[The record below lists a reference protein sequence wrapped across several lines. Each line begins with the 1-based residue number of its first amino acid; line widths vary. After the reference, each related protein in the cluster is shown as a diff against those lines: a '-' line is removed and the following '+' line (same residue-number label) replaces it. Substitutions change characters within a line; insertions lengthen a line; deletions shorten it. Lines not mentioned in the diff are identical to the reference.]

1 MRLNAVLVLFA
12 AASLCFAS
20 ATYTGYSGAPGT
32 AGTCAGA
39 CHGSGVGT
47 ITVSG
52 LPTSYSLGQYYLVTV
67 AAR

>member
-1 MRLNAVLVLFA
+1 MKPNMVLALTTA
-12 AASLCFAS
+12 IGLCLGLPS
-20 ATYTGYSGAPGT
+20 YTGYSGAPGT

-52 LPTSYSLGQYYLVTV
+52 LPTSYSLGQYYLVTA